1 MPEFALSVM
10 SPLTEAHLREAM
22 DAMPVPVAAFDP
34 FGRVLCWNREAQR
47 ITGWTF
53 HDLQGGA
60 LECLIPNALE
70 RALLIEEWGRK
81 GEAFEAWEWT
91 ITGRDGSPRIL
102 RWTCQTHRHP
112 VPGWATW
119 MVGAPAEAERA
130 SHWRPPFVR
139 SAG

>member
-1 MPEFALSVM
+1 MPEFTM
-10 SPLTEAHLREAM
+10 SSMCPLTEAHLREAM

-47 ITGWTF
+47 ITGWSL
-53 HDLQGGA
+53 HDLQSGA
-60 LECLIPNALE
+60 LGCLFPNALE

-81 GEAFEAWEWT
+81 GDAFEAWEWSV
-91 ITGRDGSPRIL
+91 TGRDGLPRSL

-112 VPGWATW
+112 IPGWATW
-119 MVGAPAEAERA
+119 MVGTQVETGKA